1 MLPSSN
7 SPSAPSLPVPRPR
20 PAVGS
25 GGGSKSPVRT
35 EHDGE
40 RACGVE
46 ASVREDCPG
55 GGGCIP
61 AFPRQRPGASGGRV
75 LSVFQHTCTCRPTRC
90 ACARRP
96 NRRDVAPPPPPPG
109 RHVHPGR
116 GKRGPSLRAYRP
128 TSFAHMQAGTDVEWG
143 GQRLCPGWRLV
154 IRRDGGGGGGAGA
167 SGE

>member
-55 GGGCIP
+55 GGVHTRFSATKTGSKW
-61 AFPRQRPGASGGRV
+61 RASSFS
-75 LSVFQHTCTCRPTRC
+75 LS
-90 ACARRP
+90 
-96 NRRDVAPPPPPPG
+96 
-109 RHVHPGR
+109 
-116 GKRGPSLRAYRP
+116 
-128 TSFAHMQAGTDVEWG
+128 AHMHLQTYAMCMRTSTE
-143 GQRLCPGWRLV
+143 
-154 IRRDGGGGGGAGA
+154 
-167 SGE
+167 